1 MRIFAF
7 QGLRYR
13 SPRAGE
19 LAAPPY
25 DQIDD
30 ATRDRLHREP
40 LHFARLTRPVPEEG
54 RGAHENAARLH
65 REWLDDGLVA
75 RDDPPRLYAVAIEL
89 PEGARRLGLCALV
102 GLEEPGSGVIRPH
115 ERTVDKTVAERLD
128 LLRTL
133 PVDLEPILLLADDH
147 GAVDELLARD
157 VATAEVLA
165 THRDASGNLHRL
177 SSIAGERTVAYREVL
192 DAAVGL
198 IADGHHRYRTAGL
211 YAREIGAP
219 EGSPAACKLAVITS
233 LGSPALSID
242 PIHRAL
248 PRPLAPAVPER
259 GVRDRQALTAT
270 SGRAIAEAVAA
281 AGPTALGVATRD
293 GVELWA
299 LDPAAGPTHLP
310 PAASRLAVVLLHE
323 TLLPQWGY
331 SEANAVDGTLR
342 YRSDPET
349 LLRAVAAGE
358 ASVGLFLPP
367 MSPEGFHG
375 AIAGGDVLPPKSTRF
390 LPKVVSGLVWSGHDG
405 RLA

>member
-30 ATRDRLHREP
+30 ATRNRLHREP
-40 LHFARLTRPVPEEG
+40 HHFARLTRPVAEAG
-54 RGAHENAARLH
+54 LGAHENAARLH
-65 REWLDDGLVA
+65 RQWLDEGLVT
-75 RDDPPRLYAVAIEL
+75 RDDPARLYAVTIDL
-89 PEGARRLGLCALV
+89 PDGSRRLGLCALV
-102 GLEEPGSGVIRPH
+102 GLEEPGSGRIRPH
-115 ERTVDKTVAERLD
+115 EKTVDKTVAERLD
-128 LLRTL
+128 LLRAL
-133 PVDLEPILLLADDH
+133 PVDLEPILLLADDD
-147 GAVDELLARD
+147 GALDALLAAD
-157 VATAEVLA
+157 HAGASVLA
-165 THRDASGNLHRL
+165 AHRDPFDNVHRL
-177 SSIAGERTVAYREVL
+177 TAIAAERNAAYRTAL
-192 DAAVGL
+192 DGAVGL

-233 LGSPALSID
+233 LASPALSID

-259 GVRDRQALTAT
+259 GVRERRPLAGA

-310 PAASRLAVVLLHE
+310 PAASQLAVVLLHE

-331 SEANAVDGTLR
+331 AEANAVDGTLR
-342 YRSDPET
+342 YRSDPEA
-349 LLRAVAAGE
+349 LFRAVATGE
-358 ASVGLFLPP
+358 APVGLFLPP

-375 AIAGGDVLPPKSTRF
+375 AIAGGDILPPKSTRF